1 MVNKLQIRCELVSN
15 RKTATRVT
23 RKVQSQQVVNIV
35 QKDYEDKMRI
45 TGYIDRSNQKQHL
58 FTALVQECQLAN
70 PTSRYKP

>member
-1 MVNKLQIRCELVSN
+1 MVKIRCEFVRH

-23 RKVQSQQVVNIV
+23 RKVQRQQVVNIV

-70 PTSRYKP
+70 PTSR